1 MTASAVFFFDFVL
14 SKAELSMHLHTVG
27 LQKRFNLSIR
37 KPQNRSH
44 KVFFKEP
51 PKVFNDYL
59 VMRKMKVL
67 FLIRWRV

>member
-1 MTASAVFFFDFVL
+1 MCGLFFWEFSL
-14 SKAELSMHLHTVG
+14 SKAELSLHLLTVR
-27 LQKRFNLSIR
+27 LQKKFDVSIK